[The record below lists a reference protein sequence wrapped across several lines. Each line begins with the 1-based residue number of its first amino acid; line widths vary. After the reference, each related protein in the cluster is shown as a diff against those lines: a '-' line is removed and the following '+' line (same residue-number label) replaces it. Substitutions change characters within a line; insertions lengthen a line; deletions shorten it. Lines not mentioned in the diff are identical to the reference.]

1 MTSNIDMQ
9 IENQA
14 ELVKEEITTALHSM
28 EAIKERVADIAL
40 KRRTFGKTVDEWND
54 ILTIKVDAQADP
66 ARVKYYLS
74 QLAFNLDIAY
84 RNLTKIKIMHS
95 QYKLSYMPAVS
106 MQVNAQANHKG
117 RKVAPALDTMLQV
130 AQNNLGDRALTAVE
144 FESFTEFWTDM
155 VWKIKNQIDIVKT
168 ISMANGTMYKVG
180 EIFSE

>member
-1 MTSNIDMQ
+1 MTQQEAQ

-14 ELVKEEITTALHSM
+14 NLVKEEIVNALHSM
-28 EAIKERVADIAL
+28 EAIKEKVAEIAL

-54 ILTIKVDAQADP
+54 ILTIKIDAQADP

-74 QLAFNLDIAY
+74 QLAYNLDTAY
-84 RNLTKIKIMHS
+84 RNLTKIKVMHS
-95 QYKLSYMPAVS
+95 QYKLSYMPAISMEVS
-106 MQVNAQANHKG
+106 AQANHKG

-130 AQNNLGDRALTAVE
+130 AQNNLGDRALTSIE
-144 FESFTEFWTDM
+144 FETFIEFWTDM

-168 ISMANGTMYKVG
+168 ISITNGTMYKVG